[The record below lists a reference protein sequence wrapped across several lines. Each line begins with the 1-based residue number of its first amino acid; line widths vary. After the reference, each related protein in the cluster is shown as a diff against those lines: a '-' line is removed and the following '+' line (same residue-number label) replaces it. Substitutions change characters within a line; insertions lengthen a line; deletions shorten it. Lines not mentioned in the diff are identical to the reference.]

1 MDGDGWVD
9 LYLCM
14 LDRPNVLYRNLGGW
28 RFEDVTERSRAGLG
42 DRLSRGAVFAD
53 ADGDGDLDLFVAVHG
68 GTNALLLNDGSGV
81 FEEVEAGFEG

>member
-1 MDGDGWVD
+1 
-9 LYLCM
+9 M

-68 GTNALLLNDGSGV
+68 GTNALLLNDGSG
-81 FEEVEAGFEG
+81 